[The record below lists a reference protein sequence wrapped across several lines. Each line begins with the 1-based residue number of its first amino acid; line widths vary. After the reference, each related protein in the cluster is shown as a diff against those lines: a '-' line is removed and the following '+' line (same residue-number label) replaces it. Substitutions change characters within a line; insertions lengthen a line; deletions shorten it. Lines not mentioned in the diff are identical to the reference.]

1 MARWSVFARGA
12 GFSSLLLAGC
22 AGQVTPIA
30 SDVDVTGMPNSELA
44 LQRSMD
50 RADAA
55 MRDLGGRTVSVRA
68 FSAAA
73 AATIVPAELQRPE
86 TFAWSGPIDIG
97 AKTLADKVGYRLI
110 VTQTIAGPSQPI
122 LVSVN
127 MANARIVDAFEA
139 LGTAA
144 GPRATVI
151 VDPDR
156 HTVEVQHH
164 V

>member
-1 MARWSVFARGA
+1 
-12 GFSSLLLAGC
+12 
-22 AGQVTPIA
+22 VTPIA

-55 MRDLGGRTVSVRA
+55 MRDLGGRNVA
-68 FSAAA
+68 FRSISTSPTAP
-73 AATIVPAELQRPE
+73 IVPAELQRPE
-86 TFAWSGPIDIG
+86 TFAWSGPIDVG
-97 AKTLADKVGYRLI
+97 VKALADKIGYRLV

-127 MANARIVDAFEA
+127 TANARIVDAFEA

-144 GPRATVI
+144 GPKATVI
-151 VDPDR
+151 VDPVH

>member
-1 MARWSVFARGA
+1 MTRWSFIAKGLGA
-12 GFSSLLLAGC
+12 CSLLLAGC

-55 MRDLGGRTVSVRA
+55 MRDLGGRTVSVRS
-68 FSAAA
+68 FSQSPTAPV
-73 AATIVPAELQRPE
+73 VPAELQRPE

-97 AKTLADKVGYRLI
+97 AKALADKVGYRLV

-127 MANARIVDAFEA
+127 MANARLVDDFEA

-151 VDPDR
+151 VDPLR

>member
-1 MARWSVFARGA
+1 MPR
-12 GFSSLLLAGC
+12 C
-22 AGQVTPIA
+22 AI
-30 SDVDVTGMPNSELA
+30 
-44 LQRSMD
+44 
-50 RADAA
+50 
-55 MRDLGGRTVSVRA
+55 
-68 FSAAA
+68 SAAEPSVYA
-73 AATIVPAELQRPE
+73 PSVLPLLQTIVPAELQRPE

-97 AKTLADKVGYRLI
+97 AKALADKVGYRLV

>member
-1 MARWSVFARGA
+1 MTRWSLIAKVA

-30 SDVDVTGMPNSELA
+30 SDVDVTGMPNSEVA

-55 MRDLGGRTVSVRA
+55 MRDLGGRTVSVRS
-68 FSAAA
+68 FSPSLTAP
-73 AATIVPAELQRPE
+73 IVPAELQRPE
-86 TFAWSGPIDIG
+86 TFTWSGPIDIG
-97 AKTLADKVGYRLI
+97 AKTLADKVGYRLF

-127 MANARIVDAFEA
+127 MANARIIDAFEA

-144 GPRATVI
+144 GPKATVI
-151 VDPDR
+151 VDPLR
-156 HTVEVQHH
+156 HIVEVQHH

>member
-1 MARWSVFARGA
+1 MARWSLITKGVGA
-12 GFSSLLLAGC
+12 CSLLLSGC

-55 MRDLGGRTVSVRA
+55 MRDLGGRNVA
-68 FSAAA
+68 FRSFSTSPTAP
-73 AATIVPAELQRPE
+73 IVPAELQRPE

-97 AKTLADKVGYRLI
+97 AKALADKIGYRLV

-127 MANARIVDAFEA
+127 TANACIVDAFEA

-144 GPRATVI
+144 GPKATVI
-151 VDPDR
+151 VDPVR

>member
-1 MARWSVFARGA
+1 MTRWSIVAKGMGA
-12 GFSSLLLAGC
+12 CSLLLAGC

-55 MRDLGGRTVSVRA
+55 MRDLGGRTVSVRS
-68 FSAAA
+68 FSPSPAAP
-73 AATIVPAELQRPE
+73 IVPAELQRPE

-97 AKTLADKVGYRLI
+97 AKALADKVGYRLV
-110 VTQTIAGPSQPI
+110 VTQTMAGPSQPI
-122 LVSVN
+122 LVAVN
-127 MANARIVDAFEA
+127 IANARIVDAFEA